1 MLNFLTVQ
9 VSLHLKLN
17 PGVFSLEGDKLEASY
32 KLPGVESGAEGNGVA
47 KTTTVSASS
56 LGIVGGDHQQVHM
69 AQMEVLIGEGCS
81 VGSLAA
87 RVKVGR
93 ARLKINEAAPV
104 VIQCR
109 AGETVKALLSLYNSG
124 NMQLVLKLDME
135 ESPGGVFD
143 LPNSLVLEPES
154 SSELEIRFTASKEVS
169 GLKSIPHKLVLAS
182 QPGGP
187 RHLVTLQTQVVS
199 NTPAY
204 LSASKP
210 TLSVGKL
217 NKVQA
222 EQKTEPEPKKF
233 PVECDRAVVNFICV
247 KPGRISEQ
255 RLALRNSTQELV
267 TLTAIVRES
276 YLFSLVGSRGAV
288 ASLSLQLQPG
298 QTQELVVRH
307 SPRYCL
313 NIKWNGLDGTLLS

>member
-1 MLNFLTVQ
+1 M
-9 VSLHLKLN
+9 
-17 PGVFSLEGDKLEASY
+17 
-32 KLPGVESGAEGNGVA
+32 ESGAEGNGVA

-56 LGIVGGDHQQVHM
+56 LGIDGGDHQQVHM

-93 ARLKINEAAPV
+93 ARLNVKEAAPAL
-104 VIQCR
+104 IQCR
-109 AGETVKALLSLYNSG
+109 AGETGKALLSLYNSG
-124 NMQLVLKLDME
+124 NMQLVLKLHME
-135 ESPGGVFD
+135 ESPWGVFD
-143 LPNSLVLEPES
+143 FPNSLVLEPES

-169 GLKSIPHKLVLAS
+169 GLKSTPHKLVLAS

-217 NKVQA
+217 NKVQV
-222 EQKTEPEPKKF
+222 EQKTEPVKEQEVPQSTEQVEPKSEKS
-233 PVECDRAVVNFICV
+233 DN
-247 KPGRISEQ
+247 GRIG
-255 RLALRNSTQELV
+255 
-267 TLTAIVRES
+267 
-276 YLFSLVGSRGAV
+276 FFGF
-288 ASLSLQLQPG
+288 
-298 QTQELVVRH
+298 
-307 SPRYCL
+307 
-313 NIKWNGLDGTLLS
+313 

>member
-1 MLNFLTVQ
+1 M
-9 VSLHLKLN
+9 
-17 PGVFSLEGDKLEASY
+17 
-32 KLPGVESGAEGNGVA
+32 ESGAEGNGVA

-56 LGIVGGDHQQVHM
+56 LGIDGGDHQQVHM
-69 AQMEVLIGEGCS
+69 AQMEVLIGK
-81 VGSLAA
+81 GSLAA

-93 ARLKINEAAPV
+93 ARLKIKEAAPA

-124 NMQLVLKLDME
+124 NMQLVLKLHIE

-187 RHLVTLQTQVVS
+187 RHLVTLQTQVVA
-199 NTPAY
+199 NTAAY

-217 NKVQA
+217 KSRQS
-222 EQKTEPEPKKF
+222 KKL
-233 PVECDRAVVNFICV
+233 NQ
-247 KPGRISEQ
+247 SQ
-255 RLALRNSTQELV
+255 RSSQWSAIGQWSTLS
-267 TLTAIVRES
+267 ASSPAGYR
-276 YLFSLVGSRGAV
+276 SRGW
-288 ASLSLQLQPG
+288 P
-298 QTQELVVRH
+298 
-307 SPRYCL
+307 
-313 NIKWNGLDGTLLS
+313 